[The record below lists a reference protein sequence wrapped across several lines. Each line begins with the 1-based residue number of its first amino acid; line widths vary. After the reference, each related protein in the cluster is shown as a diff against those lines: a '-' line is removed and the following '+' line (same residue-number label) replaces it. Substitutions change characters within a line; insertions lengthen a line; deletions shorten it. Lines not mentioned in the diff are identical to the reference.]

1 MYRYPSRYV
10 NEETETLSSPAPLP
24 EEVSRGCRLSASR
37 ARASFSL
44 GTAEG
49 GGGHSLGMQGR
60 QMPSG
65 GRKGNARLAA
75 VTGDPRNL
83 SAVKAT
89 EVSSSPCSH
98 TV

>member
-1 MYRYPSRYV
+1 MYRYHSRYV

-37 ARASFSL
+37 ARAFTL

-60 QMPSG
+60 QMPSVC
-65 GRKGNARLAA
+65 RKGNATLAA
-75 VTGDPRNL
+75 VNR
-83 SAVKAT
+83 
-89 EVSSSPCSH
+89 
-98 TV
+98 